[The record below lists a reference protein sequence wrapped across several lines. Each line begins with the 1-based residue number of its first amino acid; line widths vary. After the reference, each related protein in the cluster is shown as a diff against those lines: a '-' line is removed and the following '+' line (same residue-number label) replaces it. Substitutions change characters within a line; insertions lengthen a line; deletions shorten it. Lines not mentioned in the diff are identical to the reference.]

1 MGSHGSLG
9 GTYRGELLVARIGD
23 VPACECYRV
32 LVDRLW
38 PRGIR
43 KETAPW
49 EEWLPAVAPSAALR
63 RWYGHDSTRYPE
75 FRVRYEL
82 ELAAEPGA
90 SALQRLV
97 GLVQSRP
104 VALVT
109 ATRDVAHSQ
118 VPILADFLARATGLA
133 WAFAEPAATR
143 PRDPPGPRRK
153 GRGASGS

>member
-1 MGSHGSLG
+1 MGI
-9 GTYRGELLVARIGD
+9 LVARIGEA
-23 VPACECYRV
+23 PPGEGYRV

-38 PRGIR
+38 PRGVR

-63 RWYGHDSTRYPE
+63 RWYGHDPVRYAE
-75 FRVRYEL
+75 FRARYEQ

-90 SALQRLV
+90 APLQHLLA
-97 GLVQSRP
+97 LVQARP

-118 VPILADFLARATGLA
+118 VPILADYLARTVGVP
-133 WAFAEPAATR
+133 WTSVER
-143 PRDPPGPRRK
+143 
-153 GRGASGS
+153 